1 MRTACINTTYF
12 RNKQGYGQISVEGK
26 TRAHHR
32 VAYCIANKLT
42 LKDIEGLVVMHKCDN
57 PSCVNPEHLELG
69 THKDNTADMYAKQR
83 NASPP
88 PPVRIGAANGNSRLT
103 EEKVRE
109 IKKMIASCAPYKEI
123 AVKFSISPSTVCQ
136 IATGKTWKQ
145 VTI

>member
-1 MRTACINTTYF
+1 M
-12 RNKQGYGQISVEGK
+12 
-26 TRAHHR
+26 HR
-32 VAYCIANKLT
+32 
-42 LKDIEGLVVMHKCDN
+42 CDN
-57 PSCVNPEHLELG
+57 PSCVNPEHLKLG

-88 PPVRIGAANGNSRLT
+88 PPRKIGAANGNSRLT